1 MSRAAT
7 SRQVFRA
14 QLVME
19 DATGGKTRLKHSK
32 RHGALELDASTQ
44 SAQLVYPRVGR
55 FFQRK
60 FEQPLKCVMG
70 RKLLR
75 VYSSNVGNRE
85 CGAGRCRLLSEEDA
99 VKCSETFQSFGVEV
113 IGVGGAMLSTI
124 GVSAGQD
131 AAVMA
136 GGEAALQAVREASR
150 ASIEA
155 DIRDYEESSQL
166 RADTEAVVRAMF
178 NVAP

>member
-1 MSRAAT
+1 MMSRAAT

-75 VYSSNVGNRE
+75 VYSSNGKRSFT
-85 CGAGRCRLLSEEDA
+85 CRLLSEEDA

>member
-75 VYSSNVGNRE
+75 VYSSNGKRSFT
-85 CGAGRCRLLSEEDA
+85 CRLLSEEDA

-113 IGVGGAMLSTI
+113 IGVGGEMLSTI

>member
-75 VYSSNVGNRE
+75 VYSSNGKRSFT
-85 CGAGRCRLLSEEDA
+85 CRLLSEEDA